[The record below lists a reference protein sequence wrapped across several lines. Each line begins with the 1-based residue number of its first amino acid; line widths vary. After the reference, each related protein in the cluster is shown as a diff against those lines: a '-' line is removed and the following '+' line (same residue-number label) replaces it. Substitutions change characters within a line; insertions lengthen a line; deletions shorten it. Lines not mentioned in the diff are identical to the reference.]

1 MEEERIKSFK
11 VDNGGIRIDHFLSTK
26 IDNFS
31 RTKIKKLIKEEK
43 ILINNFPVKP
53 SYIISQ
59 GEVIDCDLELVDDG
73 LVLETE
79 EMNLD
84 IIYEDDNL
92 VAINKPAGLVVHPG
106 HGNKNST
113 LVNGILHYI
122 NSLSNIDTSRPGIVH
137 RLDKDTS

>member
-53 SYIISQ
+53 SYII
-59 GEVIDCDLELVDDG
+59 IY
-73 LVLETE
+73 
-79 EMNLD
+79 NL
-84 IIYEDDNL
+84 
-92 VAINKPAGLVVHPG
+92 A
-106 HGNKNST
+106 
-113 LVNGILHYI
+113 
-122 NSLSNIDTSRPGIVH
+122 R
-137 RLDKDTS
+137 